1 MMTMTKPRWYILAI
15 ESEDSMSACNNGVTS
30 MSIKH
35 LPSRSFASCLFAF
48 VNTRSHVLFEMNG
61 SYL

>member
-30 MSIKH
+30 MSNQAS
-35 LPSRSFASCLFAF
+35 SRSFASCLFAF
-48 VNTRSHVLFEMNG
+48 LNTRSHVLFEMNG